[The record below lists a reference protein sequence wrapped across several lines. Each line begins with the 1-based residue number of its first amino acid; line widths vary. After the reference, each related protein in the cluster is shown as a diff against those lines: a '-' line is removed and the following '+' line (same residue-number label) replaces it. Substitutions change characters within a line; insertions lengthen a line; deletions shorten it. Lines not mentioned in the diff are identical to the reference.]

1 MTGNVYTGIDPR
13 FTDSVLSVLRFVCQT
28 KTMVA
33 EEDRTAIN
41 DGLVRICEQNDVIA
55 LGEMVQSLARDVVLV
70 LRYSYEED
78 PACASMAVKIEEAE
92 GVFAVLLNEV
102 RRRFTE
108 SADIS
113 SGEATGPSPEA
124 VFWVG
129 GGILPESG
137 RGRNLNHL
145 WTR

>member
-1 MTGNVYTGIDPR
+1 MTVLGLR
-13 FTDSVLSVLRFVCQT
+13 FTDSVINLLRPICQVRE
-28 KTMVA
+28 MLA
-33 EEDRTAIN
+33 EEDKDAIN
-41 DGLVRICEQNDVIA
+41 AGLARICEKSEVVT